1 MSHVADVLRAKGGTV
16 VLTVPPDAEVAR
28 VAQRMRHEHVGAFV
42 VSPDGRRCDGII
54 TERDIVNGI
63 ARSGPACLEQRVSVL
78 MSPAVHT
85 CHRDDSV
92 RSVMRTMTDARVR
105 HLPVIE
111 RGELCGMI
119 SIGDVIKTF
128 VDDADLEHSVM
139 RDAYIAHRSR

>member
-1 MSHVADVLRAKGGTV
+1 MSHVADVLRAKGATI
-16 VLTVPPDAEVAR
+16 VLTVPPDAGVAR
-28 VAQRMRHEHVGAFV
+28 VAQRMRQEQVGAFV
-42 VSPDGRRCDGII
+42 VSQDGRHCDGII

-63 ARSGPACLEQRVSVL
+63 ARSGPACLDQAVSVL

-111 RGELCGMI
+111 GGQLCGMV

-139 RDAYIAHRSR
+139 RDAYLAHRSR